1 MQWYNL
7 TLASLLV
14 IGTIIVLIV
23 APFLDLSAG
32 LATTVFVVG
41 ILFILINIGLYLYL
55 RTKRIRQ

>member
-32 LATTVFVVG
+32 LTTTVFVVG